1 MIYLLLRYNS
11 KSLANDIGL
20 IKLIRCLK
28 SRSIALCTNINKNS
42 DYDFAVCSL
51 GYTGVNLKINAKVI
65 QATKLRETYSNYNPR
80 KLKKNNQVCMESTGP
95 YNGRCMGNSGCTLFP
110 NEHQRKS
117 KMRLWN
123 SQFWK
128 K

>member
-11 KSLANDIGL
+11 TSLANDIGL

-28 SRSIALCTNINKNS
+28 SRSIALCTNINKTS

-65 QATKLRETYSNYNPR
+65 QATKLRET
-80 KLKKNNQVCMESTGP
+80 
-95 YNGRCMGNSGCTLFP
+95 
-110 NEHQRKS
+110 
-117 KMRLWN
+117 
-123 SQFWK
+123 
-128 K
+128 